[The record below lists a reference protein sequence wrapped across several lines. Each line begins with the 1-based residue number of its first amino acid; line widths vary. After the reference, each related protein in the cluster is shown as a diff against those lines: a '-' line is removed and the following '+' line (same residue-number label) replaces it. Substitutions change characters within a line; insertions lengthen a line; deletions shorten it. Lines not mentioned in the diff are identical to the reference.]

1 MWARMMIHLLLMMI
15 TLFFTMHINL
25 FLSHIPL
32 GRAIALH
39 LSQWYDSSVFF
50 RIVVII
56 SKQGNRGWTS

>member
-1 MWARMMIHLLLMMI
+1 
-15 TLFFTMHINL
+15 MHINL